1 MGGIFDFATKFFGTK
16 YDKDLKLITPIV
28 KKIKLEEEKI
38 SLLSND
44 DLRKKTIL
52 LKDQIHSHIN
62 SEREEIEGLKIKAE
76 DTETSFQQKENYYS
90 EIDNLEKEIIDKI
103 EEVLKQILPQA
114 FAVMKETAKR
124 FTDNS
129 TIEVTANDFDRDD
142 LGNIIGNKNLEGRD
156 LQKFI
161 LTNPTT
167 GEEYEFD
174 ADALVGEDWTGMSQ
188 NADAIFS
195 SEEIEKYYD
204 KAMDMKLNEANDFPD
219 GLGPEIKHDW
229 IQEIWDR
236 VNPGIKILSHSIN
249 TNNDSSWLPKWQI
262 NSWTGN
268 EYTVIVY
275 LTPDMQPEDGGAL
288 ELWTPNLNDKMKA
301 MACNTLY
308 TFDAEQ
314 EYNQDI
320 LYSFWP
326 MPGRQVVFDSRIP
339 YIARPVNGD
348 KTCVSIVFKG
358 TSKDYAPEST
368 ATDEIEFIEVE

>member
-1 MGGIFDFATKFFGTK
+1 MRMS
-16 YDKDLKLITPIV
+16 
-28 KKIKLEEEKI
+28 EEF
-38 SLLSND
+38 
-44 DLRKKTIL
+44 
-52 LKDQIHSHIN
+52 
-62 SEREEIEGLKIKAE
+62 ER
-76 DTETSFQQKENYYS
+76 TE
-90 EIDNLEKEIIDKI
+90 
-103 EEVLKQILPQA
+103 
-114 FAVMKETAKR
+114 
-124 FTDNS
+124 FTN
-129 TIEVTANDFDRDD
+129 
-142 LGNIIGNKNLEGRD
+142 NIIGNKDGGD
-156 LQKFI
+156 KFVMD
-161 LTNPTT
+161 NPRT
-167 GEEYEFD
+167 GEKYTFD
-174 ADALVGEDWTGMSQ
+174 VDVLKGNDWTGMSQ
-188 NADAIFS
+188 NADNLFTP
-195 SEEIEKYYD
+195 EEIEKYYD

-348 KTCVSIVFKG
+348 KTCVSLVFKG

-368 ATDEIEFIEVE
+368 TTDEIEFIEVE